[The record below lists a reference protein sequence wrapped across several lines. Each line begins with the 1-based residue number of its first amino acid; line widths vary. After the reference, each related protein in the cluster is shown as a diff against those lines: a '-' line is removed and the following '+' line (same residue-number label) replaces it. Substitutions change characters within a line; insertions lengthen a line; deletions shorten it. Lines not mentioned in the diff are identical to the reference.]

1 MLRELARLVRD
12 CDSSFVTY
20 RFHDAMDRLYETAWH
35 SYCDWYVEM
44 AKLRMRDGVD
54 EGSRGAAAWTAVTAL
69 DVILRL
75 LHPFMPYVTEE
86 CAQHLPDAAPTLQ
99 RRPWPEAEL
108 WWTGAETERA
118 HEEVTWLIDLVQR
131 IRSLRQERGVATSE
145 RDRLH
150 VHVGGDTDA
159 MALDNAT
166 RLIAELVPA
175 TIVDVHGNGA
185 RPEIVVAGALRAE
198 VVVKSAT
205 DVDPSRAT
213 RRLKELDALISRFTA
228 QLGNPGFQ
236 QRAPAGVVTDAR
248 RKLAQAETEREA
260 LRRSLESG

>member
-1 MLRELARLVRD
+1 M
-12 CDSSFVTY
+12 Y
-20 RFHDAMDRLYETAWH
+20 R
-35 SYCDWYVEM
+35 
-44 AKLRMRDGVD
+44 
-54 EGSRGAAAWTAVTAL
+54 
-69 DVILRL
+69 
-75 LHPFMPYVTEE
+75 
-86 CAQHLPDAAPTLQ
+86 PDAAPTLQ

-118 HEEVTWLIDLVQR
+118 HEEVTWLIDVVQR
-131 IRSLRQERGVATSE
+131 IRSLRQERGGATSE

-150 VHVGGDTDA
+150 VHVGGDTYA
-159 MALDNAT
+159 MVLDNAT